1 MLATVEG
8 IYRNGKI
15 ELVEVPSD
23 LNEETPVIVT
33 FLRKRFV
40 DLEAH
45 SISAAEAAE
54 LRASLLPFAE
64 EWDSPEMD
72 AYDDYDRIKANL
84 PPG

>member
-33 FLRKRFV
+33 FLRKRLV
-40 DLEAH
+40 DLESH
-45 SISAAEAAE
+45 SISAAEAAD

-72 AYDDYDRIKANL
+72 VYDDYDRVKASL
-84 PPG
+84 PPR

>member
-54 LRASLLPFAE
+54 LRANLLPFAE

-72 AYDDYDRIKANL
+72 VYDDYDRVKANL